1 MRATLAAIVIAGGF
15 GLGVAGAAN
24 AGTVMLNFTGA
35 CADCTGTGVG
45 TLTLQN
51 LPSGPLTKDDFV
63 SFIYK
68 SNLVSFQINSSDI
81 ISVMG
86 SINPND
92 LGKTYIDI
100 LQLGG
105 TGWEFDRN
113 ADGTWSVSN
122 QITFGMG
129 TSEGTGGAGGG
140 GGGGGG
146 DGGGPVVG
154 MGLTH
159 ASAGGD
165 GSGQGAD
172 GGNSSDG
179 AGTQTVVDDFGGS
192 SDLRLVAGVPEPE
205 SWALMIVG
213 FAGMGALLRNRRR
226 VAPRTASGIET
237 A

>member
-1 MRATLAAIVIAGGF
+1 MRATLAAILIASGL

-24 AGTVMLNFTGA
+24 ATVTLNFTGA
-35 CADCTGTGVG
+35 CTDCSGVGVG

-51 LPSGPLTKDDFV
+51 LPSGALTRDDFV
-63 SFIYK
+63 NFIYK

-81 ISVMG
+81 VAVMG

-92 LGKTYIDI
+92 LGKAYIDI

-129 TSEGTGGAGGG
+129 TSQGTSGGG

-146 DGGGPVVG
+146 GPVMG

-159 ASAGGD
+159 ASAGDDGD
-165 GSGQGAD
+165 GGTEGVNFFDGAD
-172 GGNSSDG
+172 
-179 AGTQTVVDDFGGS
+179 TQTQIVDDFGGT
-192 SDLRLVAGVPEPE
+192 SDVGLQGGVPEPE

-226 VAPRTASGIET
+226 TLSGIET